1 MTTSVLFVK
10 AIENANQI
18 KGAFVE
24 MHFLILIG
32 FICSGV
38 AKYITNRIDK
48 DNRYQCTNTDKSGP
62 HIFILHKKGLVLVRL
77 LKLAIC
83 YYAIAYFSI
92 EIVT

>member
-48 DNRYQCTNTDKSGP
+48 DNRYQCNTDKSRP

-83 YYAIAYFSI
+83 YYAIAYFI
-92 EIVT
+92 IAIVT